1 MERVGRL
8 GRRLGREQ
16 KARGGGGGGRGEGK
30 NKTLAGRPHD
40 PEERPLDIF
49 TVEIIQSVTAC
60 Q

>member
-8 GRRLGREQ
+8 ARRMGREQ
-16 KARGGGGGGRGEGK
+16 KARGGGRGEGK
-30 NKTLAGRPHD
+30 KETLASRPRD

-49 TVEIIQSVTAC
+49 TVELIQSVTAC